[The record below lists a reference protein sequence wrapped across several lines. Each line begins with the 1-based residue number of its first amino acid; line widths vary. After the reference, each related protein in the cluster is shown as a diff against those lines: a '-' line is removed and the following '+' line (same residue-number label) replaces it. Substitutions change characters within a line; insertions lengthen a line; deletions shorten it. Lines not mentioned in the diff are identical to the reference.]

1 MQTIPD
7 ARKSTEMALD
17 VRDLRKSYG
26 NTAALQGV
34 SFSVRSGSCFGLL
47 GPNGAG
53 KSTTMKILTGIV
65 VADAGT
71 VRVLGLDA
79 AKQQNAI
86 RRQVGYVPQD
96 VTLYEPLSARDNLVF
111 FGEMYGIRGVELRQR
126 IQEVLRATGLEQRA
140 NEPVAK
146 FSGGMKRRINIAAA
160 LLHRPKLLIL
170 DEPTVGIDPQSR
182 NYIFE
187 MIRSLRAQ
195 GVTII
200 YSTHYMEEV
209 EVLCDDVA
217 IIDHGRVIAQGS
229 LSDLLNRFG
238 EKAVYV
244 EMDGFEQ
251 LLPFPYPCKISR
263 RDEGWMIET
272 QHRLQLMN
280 FILQSALERQLD
292 IRALE
297 MVRPS
302 LESVFLALTGTSLR
316 D

>member
-1 MQTIPD
+1 MQT
-7 ARKSTEMALD
+7 ALNVRKSTETALE

-26 NTAALQGV
+26 NAVALQGV
-34 SFSVRSGSCFGLL
+34 SFSVKSGSCFGLL

-65 VADAGT
+65 TADAGT

-86 RRQVGYVPQD
+86 RRQVGYVPQEI
-96 VTLYEPLSARDNLVF
+96 TLYEPLSARDNLVF
-111 FGEMYGIRGVELRQR
+111 FGEMYGIRGAELRQR

-140 NEPVAK
+140 NEPVSK
-146 FSGGMKRRINIAAA
+146 FSGGMKRRVNIAAA

-187 MIRSLRAQ
+187 MIRSLKAQ

-229 LSDLLNRFG
+229 LAELLDRFG

-244 EMDGFEQ
+244 EMDGFEK
-251 LLPFPYPCKISR
+251 LPAFPFPCKVSR
-263 RDEGWMIET
+263 RDDGWMIET
-272 QHRLQLMN
+272 EHRLPAMY
-280 FILQSALERQLD
+280 FILQHASEQKLD
-292 IRALE
+292 IYALE

-302 LESVFLALTGTSLR
+302 LESVFLALTGTNLR

>member
-1 MQTIPD
+1 MQT
-7 ARKSTEMALD
+7 ALNVRKSTETALE

-26 NTAALQGV
+26 NAVALQGV
-34 SFSVRSGSCFGLL
+34 SFSVKSGSCFGLL

-65 VADAGT
+65 TADAGT

-86 RRQVGYVPQD
+86 RRQVGYVPQEI
-96 VTLYEPLSARDNLVF
+96 TLYEPLSARDNLVF
-111 FGEMYGIRGVELRQR
+111 FGEMYGIRGAELRQR

-140 NEPVAK
+140 NEPVSK
-146 FSGGMKRRINIAAA
+146 FSGGMKRRVNIAAA

-187 MIRSLRAQ
+187 MIWSLKAQ

-229 LSDLLNRFG
+229 LAELLDRFG

-244 EMDGFEQ
+244 EMDGFEK
-251 LLPFPYPCKISR
+251 LPAFPFPCKVSR
-263 RDEGWMIET
+263 RDDGWMIET
-272 QHRLQLMN
+272 EHRLPAMY
-280 FILQSALERQLD
+280 FILQHASEQKLD
-292 IRALE
+292 IYALE

-302 LESVFLALTGTSLR
+302 LESVFLALTGTNLR

>member
-1 MQTIPD
+1 MQTILD
-7 ARKSTEMALD
+7 TRKSTETALD
-17 VRDLRKSYG
+17 VRGLRKSYG
-26 NTAALQGV
+26 NIAALQGV

-65 VADAGT
+65 TADAGT
-71 VRVLGLDA
+71 VRVLGLDT

-86 RRQVGYVPQD
+86 RRQVGYVPQEI
-96 VTLYEPLSARDNLVF
+96 TLYEKLSARDNLVF
-111 FGEMYGIRGVELRQR
+111 FGEMYGIRGSELRQR
-126 IQEVLRATGLEQRA
+126 IQEVLRATALEQRA
-140 NEPVAK
+140 YEPVAT
-146 FSGGMKRRINIAAA
+146 FSVGMKRRINIAAA

-195 GVTII
+195 GMTII

-209 EVLCDDVA
+209 EALCDDIA

-229 LSDLLNRFG
+229 LSDLLDRFG
-238 EKAVYV
+238 KKAVYV
-244 EMDGFEQ
+244 EMDGFGQ
-251 LLPFPYPCKISR
+251 LPPFPFPCKISR

-272 QHRLQLMN
+272 KYRSEAMN
-280 FILQSALERQLD
+280 FLLQNAFEQKLD

-302 LESVFLALTGTSLR
+302 LESVFLELTGTSLR

>member
-1 MQTIPD
+1 
-7 ARKSTEMALD
+7 
-17 VRDLRKSYG
+17 
-26 NTAALQGV
+26 
-34 SFSVRSGSCFGLL
+34 
-47 GPNGAG
+47 
-53 KSTTMKILTGIV
+53 
-65 VADAGT
+65 
-71 VRVLGLDA
+71 
-79 AKQQNAI
+79 
-86 RRQVGYVPQD
+86 
-96 VTLYEPLSARDNLVF
+96 
-111 FGEMYGIRGVELRQR
+111 
-126 IQEVLRATGLEQRA
+126 
-140 NEPVAK
+140 
-146 FSGGMKRRINIAAA
+146 MKRRINIAAA

-187 MIRSLRAQ
+187 MIRSLRSQ

-272 QHRLQLMN
+272 QHRLQVMN